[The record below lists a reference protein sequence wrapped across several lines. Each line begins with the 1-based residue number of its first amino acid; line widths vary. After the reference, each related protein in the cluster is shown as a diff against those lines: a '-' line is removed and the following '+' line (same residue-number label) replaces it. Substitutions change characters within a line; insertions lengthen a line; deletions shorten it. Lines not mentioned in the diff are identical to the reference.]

1 MNTKTPQKQTATDS
15 FFGMALAQAFTGFAF
30 GVDVDMAWEA
40 CEATSAVYKE
50 RFEAKAANS
59 DTSYSLGEKKS
70 LGGLFEASTH
80 NVIDLAKPITSL
92 GYNNKVP
99 SPSSFGFSIAA

>member
-1 MNTKTPQKQTATDS
+1 MNTKAPQKQTATDS
-15 FFGMALAQAFTGFAF
+15 FFGMALAQAFMGFAF

-50 RFEAKAANS
+50 RVESGAANNNA
-59 DTSYSLGEKKS
+59 SYNLGAKKS

-80 NVIDLAKPITSL
+80 NVIDLAKPFSSF
-92 GYNNKVP
+92 GYDRKAP
-99 SPSSFGFSIAA
+99 SPSSFGFSMAA